1 MKEEPH
7 IPTDNAREEELS
19 INYRALLQKCRIHW
33 RWFVAS
39 VAVCLAIAFVYI
51 RFTAPMYNVSASV
64 LIQQEGKKGGLG
76 ALSGGAL
83 GMLSGLGGVSL
94 SSSFDNELEIMQ
106 SRTLLKKVV
115 TDLGLYISTS
125 QRRLLGYNIPL
136 YKTSPIQ
143 VYMSPEEAAALE
155 SGVKV
160 NTTYTPE
167 GKLTA
172 HIEYTPEGEDEKQEM
187 EKTFDKL
194 PAVLPTPVGV
204 LSFTKNDSLLTEMR
218 KGVTGD
224 IRLVTHIT
232 SPVDAAKAY
241 KENLAVEGGKK
252 TTIAQVSLPDN
263 DKQRAT
269 DFINYLVVCYNQDI
283 LDEKGKVALKT
294 GDFIRERMELIN
306 QELGATESEIAR
318 FKEKAGLTNL
328 EADAQLLLQEN
339 AKYEQLR
346 IENQTQIRLIEFL
359 RDYIQNPTNADEV
372 IPANVG
378 LKEEKLTTAIDEYN
392 SLLAERRRLLRTS
405 SETNPAV
412 INLNDGIQTLQK
424 SIQTTVASTLKG
436 LQITQNDL
444 DRQMRQ
450 FTDRINSA
458 PQQEREYINLARQQ
472 EIKNRLYLVLL
483 QQREEN
489 ILSLGLTTDTGRI
502 VEETLA
508 DNSPVTPKKKMV
520 ALVALFLGLC
530 IPAGVIFLRDSMGN
544 KIEKCV
550 DIKSLTNV
558 LFLAELPHSQQAPA
572 KHLAVHENQNG
583 LMEEAFRT
591 LRTQLLFQLD
601 TTDKVIL
608 FTSAQGGEGTTFVA
622 SHTAASLAFL
632 GKKVVVVD
640 MNLRRPGLPQYFSLS
655 TDAKGMTDYLNNPK
669 QVRLLD
675 LVQPSAVHANLDV
688 LPGGALVTN
697 STELVSQDVFAD
709 AILQLKEKY
718 DYVILDTAPL
728 PLVTDTVLIGRTA
741 DICVFVCRA
750 GVTPKSACDYLNTLS
765 REQKFPK
772 LAVLLNDVET
782 FGTPKVYGQQ

>member
-1 MKEEPH
+1 MKEEQN
-7 IPTDNAREEELS
+7 IPMNDEQDELT
-19 INYRALLQKCRIHW
+19 IDYRALLHKCLKHW

-39 VAVCLAIAFVYI
+39 VLACLILAFIYI
-51 RFTAPMYNVSASV
+51 RYTAPVYNVTAGV
-64 LIQQEGKKGGLG
+64 LIQQKDSKGGLG
-76 ALSGGAL
+76 AALSGGAL

-94 SSSFDNELEIMQ
+94 SSSFDNEVEIMQ
-106 SRTLLKKVV
+106 SRTLLKKVI
-115 TDLGLYISTS
+115 TDLGLYISTA
-125 QRRLLGYNIPL
+125 QRRITGYNIPL

-143 VYMSPEEAAALE
+143 VYMSPEEATELE
-155 SGVKV
+155 SGVKIK
-160 NTTYTPE
+160 TTYTPE

-172 HIEYTPEGEDEKQEM
+172 QIEFELKEEEQEI

-194 PAVLPTPVGV
+194 PAVFPTPVGV

-218 KGVTGD
+218 KEESGD
-224 IRLVTHIT
+224 IRLIT
-232 SPVDAAKAY
+232 YINSPIDVAKAY
-241 KENLAVEGGKK
+241 KENLAIEGGKK
-252 TTIAQVSLPDN
+252 TTIAQVSLQDK

-269 DFINYLVVCYNQDI
+269 DFVNYLVVCYNQDI
-283 LDEKGKVALKT
+283 LDEKSKVVLKT
-294 GDFIRERMELIN
+294 SDFIRERMEVVN
-306 QELGATESEIAR
+306 QELSTTESEIAD
-318 FKEKAGLTNL
+318 FKQKSGLTDL
-328 EADAQLLLQEN
+328 SADAQLVLQES

-346 IENQTQIRLIEFL
+346 VENETQIRLVEFL
-359 RDYIQNPTNADEV
+359 RDYIQNPAHADEV

-378 LKEEKLTTAIDEYN
+378 LKEEKLTAAIDEYN

-405 SETNPAV
+405 SESNPAV

-444 DRQMRQ
+444 KRQMRQ

-472 EIKNRLYLVLL
+472 EIKSRLYLVLL

-508 DNSPVTPKKKMV
+508 DKKPVAPKKKIV
-520 ALVALFLGLC
+520 ALAALFLGLC
-530 IPAGVIFLRDSMGN
+530 IPAGVIFLRDSMGS
-544 KIEKCV
+544 KVEKGA
-550 DIKSLTNV
+550 DIKGLTSV
-558 LFLAELPHSQQAPA
+558 PFLTELPHNQQNQ
-572 KHLAVHENQNG
+572 KGHLAVRENQNG
-583 LMEEAFRT
+583 PMEEAFRN

-601 TTDKVIL
+601 TADKVIL

-655 TDAKGMTDYLNNPK
+655 TDAKGMTDYLNAPK

-688 LPGGALVTN
+688 LPGGALATN
-697 STELVSQDVFAD
+697 STELVGQEAFAD
-709 AILQLKEKY
+709 AISQLKEKY

>member
-1 MKEEPH
+1 MKEEQN
-7 IPTDNAREEELS
+7 IPVNNEQDELT
-19 INYRALLQKCRIHW
+19 IDYQAILRKCVKHW

-39 VAVCLAIAFVYI
+39 VLACLIIAFAYI
-51 RFTAPMYNVSASV
+51 RYTTPVYNVTAGV
-64 LIQQEGKKGGLG
+64 LIQQKDSKGGLG
-76 ALSGGAL
+76 AALSGGAL
-83 GMLSGLGGVSL
+83 GMLSGLGGMSF

-115 TDLGLYISTS
+115 SDLGLYISTA
-125 QRRLLGYNIPL
+125 QRRITGYDIPL

-143 VYMSPEEAAALE
+143 VYLSPEEATILK

-160 NTTYTPE
+160 KTIYTPE

-172 HIEYTPEGEDEKQEM
+172 HIEYIQEDEEQEI
-187 EKTFDKL
+187 EKTFDQL
-194 PAVLPTPVGV
+194 PAVLSTPVGV
-204 LSFTKNDSLLTEMR
+204 LSFTKNDSLLTEIR
-218 KGVTGD
+218 KRESGD
-224 IRLVTHIT
+224 IQLIT
-232 SPVDAAKAY
+232 YINSPIEVAKAY
-241 KENLAVEGGKK
+241 KESLTIEEGKK
-252 TTIAQVSLPDN
+252 TTIAQVSLLDN
-263 DKQRAT
+263 DKQRAI
-269 DFINYLVVCYNQDI
+269 DFVNYLVVCYNQDI
-283 LDEKGKVALKT
+283 LDEKSKVVLKT
-294 GDFIRERMELIN
+294 SDFIRERMEVVN
-306 QELGATESEIAR
+306 QELSTTESEIAD
-318 FKEKAGLTNL
+318 FKQKAGLTNIS
-328 EADAQLLLQEN
+328 ADAELLLQES

-346 IENQTQIRLIEFL
+346 IENQTQIRLVEFL
-359 RDYIQNPTNADEV
+359 RDYIQNPAHADEV

-378 LKEEKLTTAIDEYN
+378 LKEEKLTTAIDQYN

-405 SETNPAV
+405 SESNPAV
-412 INLNDGIQTLQK
+412 INLNDGIQTMQK

-436 LQITQNDL
+436 LQIAQNDL
-444 DRQMRQ
+444 ERQMRQ

-472 EIKNRLYLVLL
+472 EIKSRLYLVLL

-489 ILSLGLTTDTGRI
+489 IFSLGLTHDSGRI

-508 DNSPVTPKKKMV
+508 EKYPVTPKKKIV
-520 ALVALFLGLC
+520 ALAALFLGLC
-530 IPAGVIFLRDSMGN
+530 IPAGVIFLLDLLGT
-544 KIEKCV
+544 KIRKRSDMEKQ
-550 DIKSLTNV
+550 TNV
-558 LFLAELPHSQQAPA
+558 PFLAELTHSQQIQ
-572 KHLAVHENQNG
+572 KDNLVISKNQNG
-583 LMEEAFRT
+583 PMEEAFRA

-601 TTDKVIL
+601 STDKVIL
-608 FTSAQGGEGTTFVA
+608 FTSTQGGEGTTFVA

-640 MNLRRPGLPQYFSLS
+640 MNLRRPGLPSCFSLS
-655 TDAKGMTDYLNNPK
+655 TDAKGMTDYLNAPK

-688 LPGGALVTN
+688 LPGGALATN
-697 STELVSQDVFAD
+697 STELVGQEAFAD
-709 AILQLKEKY
+709 AIRQLKEKY

>member
-1 MKEEPH
+1 MKEEQY
-7 IPTDNAREEELS
+7 IPMNDEQDELT
-19 INYRALLQKCRIHW
+19 IDYRALLHKCLKHW
-33 RWFVAS
+33 RWFAAS
-39 VAVCLAIAFVYI
+39 VLACLIIAFIYLRYTTPV
-51 RFTAPMYNVSASV
+51 YNVTAGV
-64 LIQQEGKKGGLG
+64 LIQQKDSKGSLG
-76 ALSGGAL
+76 GLSGGAL
-83 GMLSGLGGVSL
+83 GMLSGFGGISF

-115 TDLGLYISTS
+115 TDLGLYISTAQ
-125 QRRLLGYNIPL
+125 QRITGYDIPL

-143 VYMSPEEAAALE
+143 VYLSPEEATALE
-155 SGVKV
+155 GGIKIK
-160 NTTYTPE
+160 TTYTPE

-172 HIEYTPEGEDEKQEM
+172 HIEYIQEEKKQEI

-194 PAVLPTPVGV
+194 PAVYPTPVGV

-218 KGVTGD
+218 KKEHGD
-224 IRLVTHIT
+224 IRLITHID
-232 SPVDAAKAY
+232 SPIETAKAY
-241 KENLAVEGGKK
+241 KENLAVDGDKK
-252 TTIAQVSLPDN
+252 TTIAQVSLQDN
-263 DKQRAT
+263 NRQRAT
-269 DFINYLVVCYNQDI
+269 DLVNYLVVCYNQDI
-283 LDEKGKVALKT
+283 LDEKSKVVLQT
-294 GDFIRERMELIN
+294 SDFIRERMEVVN
-306 QELGATESEIAR
+306 RELSSTESEIAD
-318 FKEKAGLTNL
+318 FKQKAGLTDL
-328 EADAQLLLQEN
+328 SADAKLLLEES

-346 IENQTQIRLIEFL
+346 IENQTQIRLVEFL
-359 RDYIQNPTNADEV
+359 RDYIQNPANANEV

-378 LKEEKLTTAIDEYN
+378 LQEGKLTAAIDEYN

-405 SETNPAV
+405 SESNPAV
-412 INLNDGIQTLQK
+412 INLNDGIQTMQK

-444 DRQMRQ
+444 ERQMRQ

-458 PQQEREYINLARQQ
+458 PQQEKEYINLARQQ
-472 EIKNRLYLVLL
+472 EIKSRLYLILL

-502 VEETLA
+502 VEDTLA
-508 DNSPVTPKKKMV
+508 DNSPVTPKKKIV
-520 ALVALFLGLC
+520 ALAALFLGLC
-530 IPAGVIFLRDSMGN
+530 IPAGIIFLLDQFGN
-544 KIEKCV
+544 KIEKHL
-550 DIKSLTNV
+550 DLEKRTSI
-558 LFLAELPHSQQAPA
+558 LFLTELPHNQQNQ
-572 KHLAVHENQNG
+572 KGYLAVRENQNG
-583 LMEEAFRT
+583 LMEETFRA
-591 LRTQLLFQLD
+591 LRTQLLFQLEA
-601 TTDKVIL
+601 TDKVIL
-608 FTSAQGGEGTTFVA
+608 FTSAQGNEGTTFVA

-640 MNLRRPGLPQYFSLS
+640 MNLRRPSLPSYFSLS
-655 TDAKGMTDYLNNPK
+655 TDAKGMTDYLNAPK

-688 LPGGALVTN
+688 LPGGALATN
-697 STELVSQDVFAD
+697 STELVGQEAFAD
-709 AILQLKEKY
+709 AIRQLKEKY

-772 LAVLLNDVET
+772 LAVLLNDVEI

>member
-1 MKEEPH
+1 MKEEQY
-7 IPTDNAREEELS
+7 IPMNDEQDELT
-19 INYRALLQKCRIHW
+19 IDYRALLHKCLKHW
-33 RWFVAS
+33 RWFAAS
-39 VAVCLAIAFVYI
+39 VLACLIIAFIYLRYTTPV
-51 RFTAPMYNVSASV
+51 YNVTAGV
-64 LIQQEGKKGGLG
+64 LIQQKDSKGSLG
-76 ALSGGAL
+76 GLSGGAL
-83 GMLSGLGGVSL
+83 GMLSGFGGISF

-115 TDLGLYISTS
+115 TDLGLYISTAQ
-125 QRRLLGYNIPL
+125 QRITGYDIPL

-143 VYMSPEEAAALE
+143 VYLSPEEATALE
-155 SGVKV
+155 GGIKIK
-160 NTTYTPE
+160 TTYTPE

-172 HIEYTPEGEDEKQEM
+172 HIEYIQEEKKQEI

-194 PAVLPTPVGV
+194 PAVYPTPVGV

-218 KGVTGD
+218 KKEHGD
-224 IRLVTHIT
+224 IRLITHID
-232 SPVDAAKAY
+232 SPIETAKAY
-241 KENLAVEGGKK
+241 KENLAVDGDKK
-252 TTIAQVSLPDN
+252 TTIAQVSLQDN
-263 DKQRAT
+263 NRQRAT
-269 DFINYLVVCYNQDI
+269 DLVNYLVVCYNQDI
-283 LDEKGKVALKT
+283 LDEKSKVVLQT
-294 GDFIRERMELIN
+294 SDFIRERMEVVN
-306 QELGATESEIAR
+306 RELSSTESEIAD
-318 FKEKAGLTNL
+318 FKQKAGLTDL
-328 EADAQLLLQEN
+328 SADAKLLLEES

-346 IENQTQIRLIEFL
+346 IENQTQIRLVEFL
-359 RDYIQNPTNADEV
+359 RDYIQNPANANEV

-378 LKEEKLTTAIDEYN
+378 LQEGKLTAAIDEYN

-405 SETNPAV
+405 SESNPAV
-412 INLNDGIQTLQK
+412 INLNDGIQTMQK

-436 LQITQNDL
+436 LQIAQNDL
-444 DRQMRQ
+444 ERQMRQ
-450 FTDRINSA
+450 FTERINSA

-472 EIKNRLYLVLL
+472 EIKSRLYLILL

-508 DNSPVTPKKKMV
+508 DNSPVSPKKKIV
-520 ALVALFLGLC
+520 ALAALFLGLC
-530 IPAGVIFLRDSMGN
+530 IPAGIIFLLDQFGN
-544 KIEKCV
+544 KIEKHL
-550 DIKSLTNV
+550 DLEKRTSI
-558 LFLAELPHSQQAPA
+558 LFLTELPHNQQNQ
-572 KHLAVHENQNG
+572 KGYLAVRENQNG
-583 LMEEAFRT
+583 LMEETFRA
-591 LRTQLLFQLD
+591 LRTQLLFQLEA
-601 TTDKVIL
+601 TDKVIL
-608 FTSAQGGEGTTFVA
+608 FTSAQGNEGTTFVA

-640 MNLRRPGLPQYFSLS
+640 MNLRRPGLPQYFSLP
-655 TDAKGMTDYLNNPK
+655 TDAKGMTDYLNAPK

-675 LVQPSAVHANLDV
+675 LVQPSAVHANLDI
-688 LPGGALVTN
+688 LPGGALVAN
-697 STELVSQDVFAD
+697 STELVSQDAFAD
-709 AILQLKEKY
+709 AIHQLKEKY

>member
-1 MKEEPH
+1 MNEEQN
-7 IPTDNAREEELS
+7 IPVNNEQNESTID
-19 INYRALLQKCRIHW
+19 YQVLLQKCLKHW
-33 RWFVAS
+33 RWFAAS
-39 VAVCLAIAFVYI
+39 VLACLIIAFIYI
-51 RFTAPMYNVSASV
+51 RYTAPIYNVTAGV
-64 LIQQEGKKGGLG
+64 LIQQKDSKGGLG
-76 ALSGGAL
+76 AALSGGAL

-94 SSSFDNELEIMQ
+94 SSSFDNEVEIMQ

-115 TDLGLYISTS
+115 TDLGLYISTVK
-125 QRRLLGYNIPL
+125 QRITGYNVSL

-143 VYMSPEEAAALE
+143 VYLSPEEATVLKN
-155 SGVKV
+155 GVKV
-160 NTTYTPE
+160 KVTYTPA
-167 GKLTA
+167 GQLSAQIK
-172 HIEYTPEGEDEKQEM
+172 YVQEEEEQEI

-194 PAVLPTPVGV
+194 PAIFSTPVGV

-218 KGVTGD
+218 KEEKGD
-224 IRLVTHIT
+224 IQLIT
-232 SPVDAAKAY
+232 YINSPIEVAKAY
-241 KENLAVEGGKK
+241 KERLSIEGGKK
-252 TTIAQVSLPDN
+252 TTIAQVSLQDN

-269 DFINYLVVCYNQDI
+269 DFINYLVVCYNQDV
-283 LDEKGKVALKT
+283 LDEKSKVVLRT
-294 GDFIRERMELIN
+294 SDFIRERMEVVN
-306 QELGATESEIAR
+306 QELSATESEIAD
-318 FKEKAGLTNL
+318 FKQKSGLTNIS
-328 EADAQLLLQEN
+328 ADAELLLQES

-346 IENQTQIRLIEFL
+346 VENETQIRLVEFL
-359 RDYIQNPTNADEV
+359 RDYIQNPAHANEV

-378 LKEEKLTTAIDEYN
+378 LQEGKLTAAIDEYN

-405 SETNPAV
+405 SESNPAV
-412 INLNDGIQTLQK
+412 INLNDGIQALQK

-444 DRQMRQ
+444 ERQMRQ

-508 DNSPVTPKKKMV
+508 DKYPVSPKKKMV
-520 ALVALFLGLC
+520 ALAALFLGLC
-530 IPAGVIFLRDSMGN
+530 IPVGIIFLLDQFGN
-544 KIEKCV
+544 KVEKCS
-550 DIKSLTNV
+550 DIKNLTYTP
-558 LFLAELPHSQQAPA
+558 LLAELPHSQQAPTE
-572 KHLAVHENQNG
+572 HLAVRENQNG
-583 LMEEAFRT
+583 PMEEAFRA
-591 LRTQLLFQLD
+591 LRTQLLYQLD

-608 FTSAQGGEGTTFVA
+608 FTSAQGNEGTTFVA

-640 MNLRRPGLPQYFSLS
+640 MNLRRPDLPQYFSLS
-655 TDAKGMTDYLNNPK
+655 TEAKGMTDYLNAPK

-675 LVQPSAVHANLDV
+675 LIQPSAVHTNLDI

-697 STELVSQDVFAD
+697 SAELVSQDAFED
-709 AILQLKEKY
+709 AIRQLKEKY

>member
-1 MKEEPH
+1 MNEEQNTPLNNDQDEFT
-7 IPTDNAREEELS
+7 IDYQA
-19 INYRALLQKCRIHW
+19 IWQKCIKHW
-33 RWFVAS
+33 RWFAAS
-39 VAVCLAIAFVYI
+39 VLACLIIAFIYL
-51 RFTAPMYNVSASV
+51 RYTAPVYNVTAGV
-64 LIQQEGKKGGLG
+64 LIQQKDSKGSLG
-76 ALSGGAL
+76 GLSGGAL

-115 TDLGLYISTS
+115 TDLGLYISTA
-125 QRRLLGYNIPL
+125 QRRITGYNIPL

-143 VYMSPEEAAALE
+143 VYMSPEEAAELE
-155 SGVKV
+155 SGVKIK
-160 NTTYTPE
+160 TTYTPE

-172 HIEYTPEGEDEKQEM
+172 HIEYIQEEEEQEI

-194 PAVLPTPVGV
+194 PAVFPTPVGV

-218 KGVTGD
+218 KEESGD
-224 IRLVTHIT
+224 IRLIT
-232 SPVDAAKAY
+232 YINSPIDVAKAY
-241 KENLAVEGGKK
+241 KENLAIDGGKK
-252 TTIAQVSLPDN
+252 TTIAQVSLQDN
-263 DKQRAT
+263 DKQRAI

-283 LDEKGKVALKT
+283 LDEKSKVVLQT
-294 GDFIRERMELIN
+294 SDFIRERMEVVN
-306 QELGATESEIAR
+306 QELSTTESEIAD
-318 FKEKAGLTNL
+318 FKQKSGLTDL
-328 EADAQLLLQEN
+328 SADAQLVLQES

-346 IENQTQIRLIEFL
+346 VENETQIRLVEFL
-359 RDYIQNPTNADEV
+359 RDYIQNPAHTDEV

-378 LKEEKLTTAIDEYN
+378 LKEEKLTAAIDEYN

-412 INLNDGIQTLQK
+412 INLNDGIQTMQK

-444 DRQMRQ
+444 ERQMRQ
-450 FTDRINSA
+450 FTDRISSA

-472 EIKNRLYLVLL
+472 EIKSRLYLVLL

-508 DNSPVTPKKKMV
+508 DNSPVGPKKKIV
-520 ALVALFLGLC
+520 ALAALFLGLC
-530 IPAGVIFLRDSMGN
+530 IPAGIIFLRDQFGTKMGSRSD
-544 KIEKCV
+544 IEKRTN
-550 DIKSLTNV
+550 IPFLT
-558 LFLAELPHSQQAPA
+558 ELPHNLLNQRDY
-572 KHLAVHENQNG
+572 LVVRENQNG
-583 LMEEAFRT
+583 PMEEAFRT

-608 FTSAQGGEGTTFVA
+608 FTSAQGEEGTTFVA

-640 MNLRRPGLPQYFSLS
+640 MNLRRPGLPSCFSLS
-655 TDAKGMTDYLNNPK
+655 PDAKGMTDYLNAPK

-675 LVQPSAVHANLDV
+675 LVQPSAVHANLDI

-697 STELVSQDVFAD
+697 STELVAQEAFAD
-709 AILQLKEKY
+709 AIRQLKEKY

>member
-1 MKEEPH
+1 MKEEQNTP
-7 IPTDNAREEELS
+7 INNEQEELT
-19 INYRALLQKCRIHW
+19 IDYQALLQKCLKHW

-39 VAVCLAIAFVYI
+39 VLACLILAFIYI
-51 RFTAPMYNVSASV
+51 RYTAPVYNVTAGV
-64 LIQQEGKKGGLG
+64 LIQQKDSKGGLG
-76 ALSGGAL
+76 AALSGGAL

-106 SRTLLKKVV
+106 SRTLLKKVI
-115 TDLGLYISTS
+115 TDLGLYISTAQ
-125 QRRLLGYNIPL
+125 QRSTGYDIPL

-143 VYMSPEEAAALE
+143 VYLSPEEATALE
-155 SGVKV
+155 GGVKV
-160 NTTYTPE
+160 KTTYTPE

-172 HIEYTPEGEDEKQEM
+172 HIEYVQEEEEQEI

-194 PAVLPTPVGV
+194 PAVFPTPVGV

-218 KGVTGD
+218 KEESGD
-224 IRLVTHIT
+224 IRLIT
-232 SPVDAAKAY
+232 YINSPIDVAKAY
-241 KENLAVEGGKK
+241 KENLAIEGGKK
-252 TTIAQVSLPDN
+252 TTIAQVSLQDN

-283 LDEKGKVALKT
+283 LDEKSKVVLQT
-294 GDFIRERMELIN
+294 SDFIRERMEVVN
-306 QELGATESEIAR
+306 QELSTTESEIAD
-318 FKEKAGLTNL
+318 FKQKAGLTNIS
-328 EADAQLLLQEN
+328 ADAELLLQES

-346 IENQTQIRLIEFL
+346 VENETQIRLVEFL
-359 RDYIQNPTNADEV
+359 RDYIQNPAHVDEV

-378 LKEEKLTTAIDEYN
+378 LKEEKLTAAIDEYN

-405 SETNPAV
+405 SESNPAV

-444 DRQMRQ
+444 ERQMRQ

-458 PQQEREYINLARQQ
+458 RQQ
-472 EIKNRLYLVLL
+472 EIKSRLYLVLL

-508 DNSPVTPKKKMV
+508 DKYPVTPKKKII
-520 ALVALFLGLC
+520 ALAALFLGLC
-530 IPAGVIFLRDSMGN
+530 IPAGVIFVRDSLNN
-544 KIEKCV
+544 KIEKRS
-550 DIKSLTNV
+550 DIKNLTN
-558 LFLAELPHSQQAPA
+558 LPLLAELPHTQQAQA
-572 KHLAVHENQNG
+572 KHLVVRKKQNG

-601 TTDKVIL
+601 TADKVIL
-608 FTSAQGGEGTTFVA
+608 FTSAQGNEGTTFVA

-640 MNLRRPGLPQYFSLS
+640 MNLRRPGLPSYFSLS
-655 TDAKGMTDYLNNPK
+655 TDVKGMTDYLNAPK

-675 LVQPSAVHANLDV
+675 LVQPSAVHANLNV
-688 LPGGALVTN
+688 LPGGALATN
-697 STELVSQDVFAD
+697 STELVGQEAFAD
-709 AILQLKEKY
+709 AIRQLKEKY

>member
-1 MKEEPH
+1 MKEEQN
-7 IPTDNAREEELS
+7 IPMNNEQDELT
-19 INYRALLQKCRIHW
+19 IDYRMLLQKCLKHW

-39 VAVCLAIAFVYI
+39 VLACLILAFIYL
-51 RFTAPMYNVSASV
+51 RYTAPMYNVTAGV
-64 LIQQEGKKGGLG
+64 LIQQKDSKGSLG
-76 ALSGGAL
+76 GLSGGAL
-83 GMLSGLGGVSL
+83 GMLSGFGGISF

-106 SRTLLKKVV
+106 SRTLLKKAV
-115 TDLGLYISTS
+115 TDLGLYISTA
-125 QRRLLGYNIPL
+125 QRRLTGYNIPL

-143 VYMSPEEAAALE
+143 VYLSPEEATALE
-155 SGVKV
+155 GGIKIK
-160 NTTYTPE
+160 TTYTPE

-172 HIEYTPEGEDEKQEM
+172 HIEYVQEEKEQEIK
-187 EKTFDKL
+187 KTFDKL
-194 PAVLPTPVGV
+194 PAIFSTPVGV
-204 LSFTKNDSLLTEMR
+204 LSFTKNDSLLAEMR
-218 KGVTGD
+218 KKENGN
-224 IRLVTHIT
+224 IKLIT
-232 SPVDAAKAY
+232 YINSPIEVAKAY
-241 KENLAVEGGKK
+241 KESLTIEGGKK
-252 TTIAQVSLPDN
+252 TTIAQVSLQDN
-263 DKQRAT
+263 DKQRAI
-269 DFINYLVVCYNQDI
+269 DFINYLIVCYNQDI
-283 LDEKGKVALKT
+283 LDEKSKVVLQT
-294 GDFIRERMELIN
+294 SDFIRERMEVVN
-306 QELGATESEIAR
+306 QELSTTESEIAD
-318 FKEKAGLTNL
+318 FKQKSGLTDL
-328 EADAQLLLQEN
+328 SADAQLVLQES

-346 IENQTQIRLIEFL
+346 VENETQIRLVEFL
-359 RDYIQNPTNADEV
+359 RDYIQNPAHADEV

-378 LKEEKLTTAIDEYN
+378 LKEEKLTAAIDEYN

-405 SETNPAV
+405 SESNPAV

-444 DRQMRQ
+444 ERQMRQ

-472 EIKNRLYLVLL
+472 EIKSRLYLVLL

-508 DNSPVTPKKKMV
+508 DNSPVSPKKKIV
-520 ALVALFLGLC
+520 ALAALFLGLC
-530 IPAGVIFLRDSMGN
+530 IPAGIIFLLDQFGTKMGSRSD
-544 KIEKCV
+544 IEKQT
-550 DIKSLTNV
+550 IMP
-558 LFLAELPHSQQAPA
+558 FLAELPHDQQAPTN
-572 KHLAVHENQNG
+572 HLIVRENQNG
-583 LMEEAFRT
+583 PMEEAFRA
-591 LRTQLLFQLD
+591 LRTQLLYQLG

-608 FTSAQGGEGTTFVA
+608 FTSAQGEEGTTFVA

-640 MNLRRPGLPQYFSLS
+640 MNLRRPGLPSYFSLP
-655 TDAKGMTDYLNNPK
+655 TDVKGMTDYLNAPK

-688 LPGGALVTN
+688 LPGGALATN
-697 STELVSQDVFAD
+697 STELVGQEAFAD
-709 AILQLKEKY
+709 AIRQLKEKY

-741 DICVFVCRA
+741 DSCVFVCRA

>member
-1 MKEEPH
+1 MKEEQN
-7 IPTDNAREEELS
+7 IPVNNEQDELT
-19 INYRALLQKCRIHW
+19 IDYQAILRKCVKHW

-39 VAVCLAIAFVYI
+39 VLACLIIAFIYLRYTDPV
-51 RFTAPMYNVSASV
+51 YNVSAGI
-64 LIQQEGKKGGLG
+64 LIQQKDQKSGLG
-76 ALSGGAL
+76 AALSGGAL

-94 SSSFDNELEIMQ
+94 SSSFENELEIMQ

-115 TDLGLYISTS
+115 TDLGLYISTA
-125 QRRLLGYNIPL
+125 QHRITGYNIPL

-143 VYMSPEEAAALE
+143 VYLSPKEATELE
-155 SGVKV
+155 GGVKIK
-160 NTTYTPE
+160 TTYTPE

-172 HIEYTPEGEDEKQEM
+172 HIEYVQEEEEQEI
-187 EKTFDKL
+187 EKTFDQL
-194 PAVLPTPVGV
+194 PAVFPTPVGV

-218 KGVTGD
+218 KKENGN
-224 IRLVTHIT
+224 IKLIT
-232 SPVDAAKAY
+232 YINSPIEVAKAY
-241 KENLAVEGGKK
+241 KESLTIEGGKK
-252 TTIAQVSLPDN
+252 TTIAQVSLQDN
-263 DKQRAT
+263 NKQRAT
-269 DFINYLVVCYNQDI
+269 DFVNYLVVCYNQDI
-283 LDEKGKVALKT
+283 LDEKSKVVLKT
-294 GDFIRERMELIN
+294 TDFIRERMEVVN
-306 QELGATESEIAR
+306 QELSTTESEIAD
-318 FKEKAGLTNL
+318 FKQKAGLTNIS
-328 EADAQLLLQEN
+328 ADAELLLQES

-346 IENQTQIRLIEFL
+346 VENETQIRLVEFL
-359 RDYIQNPTNADEV
+359 RDYIQNPANANEV

-405 SETNPAV
+405 SESNPAV

-444 DRQMRQ
+444 ERQMRQ

-458 PQQEREYINLARQQ
+458 PQQEKEYINLARQQ
-472 EIKNRLYLVLL
+472 EIKSRLYLVLL

-508 DNSPVTPKKKMV
+508 DNSPVGPKKKIV

-530 IPAGVIFLRDSMGN
+530 IPAGVIFLFDQFGSKIRKRPD
-544 KIEKCV
+544 IEKQ
-550 DIKSLTNV
+550 SNV
-558 LFLAELPHSQQAPA
+558 PFLAELPHNQQASA
-572 KHLAVHENQNG
+572 NHLVVSENQNG
-583 LMEEAFRT
+583 PMEEAFRT

-601 TTDKVIL
+601 TADKVIL
-608 FTSAQGGEGTTFVA
+608 FTSSQGEEGTTFVA

-655 TDAKGMTDYLNNPK
+655 TDAKGMTDYLNAPK

-688 LPGGALVTN
+688 LPGGALATN
-697 STELVSQDVFAD
+697 STELVGQEAFAD
-709 AILQLKEKY
+709 AIRQLKEKY

>member
-1 MKEEPH
+1 MKEEQN
-7 IPTDNAREEELS
+7 IPMNDEQDELT
-19 INYRALLQKCRIHW
+19 IDYRAFLQKCLKRW
-33 RWFVAS
+33 RWFAAS
-39 VAVCLAIAFVYI
+39 VLACLIIAFIYL
-51 RFTAPMYNVSASV
+51 RYTAPVYNVTAGV
-64 LIQQEGKKGGLG
+64 LIQQKDSKGGLG
-76 ALSGGAL
+76 AALSGGAL
-83 GMLSGLGGVSL
+83 GMLSGSGGVSL

-115 TDLGLYISTS
+115 TDLGLYISTAQ
-125 QRRLLGYNIPL
+125 QRITGYNVPL

-143 VYMSPEEAAALE
+143 VYLSPEEATELE
-155 SGVKV
+155 SGIKVK
-160 NTTYTPE
+160 TTYTPE

-172 HIEYTPEGEDEKQEM
+172 HIEYVQKEEKQEI

-194 PAVLPTPVGV
+194 PAVFPTPVGM

-218 KGVTGD
+218 KKEGGD
-224 IRLVTHIT
+224 IRLTTYIN
-232 SPVDAAKAY
+232 SPIETAKAY
-241 KENLAVEGGKK
+241 KENLAIEGDKN
-252 TTIAQVSLPDN
+252 TTIAQINLQDN

-283 LDEKGKVALKT
+283 LDEKSKVVLKT
-294 GDFIRERMELIN
+294 SDFIRERMEVVN
-306 QELGATESEIAR
+306 QELSSTESEIAD
-318 FKEKAGLTNL
+318 FKQKAGLTDL
-328 EADAQLLLQEN
+328 SADAELLLQES

-359 RDYIQNPTNADEV
+359 RDYIQNPDNANEV

-412 INLNDGIQTLQK
+412 INLNDGIQTMQK

-444 DRQMRQ
+444 ERQMRQ
-450 FTDRINSA
+450 FTDRISSA
-458 PQQEREYINLARQQ
+458 PQQEKEYINLARQQ
-472 EIKNRLYLVLL
+472 EIKSRLYLVLL

-508 DNSPVTPKKKMV
+508 DNTPVSPKKKIV
-520 ALVALFLGLC
+520 ALAALFLGLC
-530 IPAGVIFLRDSMGN
+530 IPAGIIFLFDLFGTKMGSRSD
-544 KIEKCV
+544 IEKQTN
-550 DIKSLTNV
+550 IPFLT
-558 LFLAELPHSQQAPA
+558 ELPHGQQIKADQ
-572 KHLAVHENQNG
+572 LTVRENQNG
-583 LMEEAFRT
+583 LMEETFRA
-591 LRTQLLFQLD
+591 LRTQLLFQLEAA
-601 TTDKVIL
+601 DKVIL
-608 FTSAQGGEGTTFVA
+608 FTSAQGEEGTTFVA

-640 MNLRRPGLPQYFSLS
+640 MNLRRPGLPSCFSLS

-688 LPGGALVTN
+688 LPGGALATN
-697 STELVSQDVFAD
+697 STELVGQDAFED
-709 AILQLKEKY
+709 AIRQLKEKY

>member
-1 MKEEPH
+1 MKEEQN
-7 IPTDNAREEELS
+7 IPMNDEQDELT
-19 INYRALLQKCRIHW
+19 IDYRMLLHKCLKHW

-39 VAVCLAIAFVYI
+39 VLACLILAFIYI
-51 RFTAPMYNVSASV
+51 RYTAPVYNVTAGV
-64 LIQQEGKKGGLG
+64 LIQQKDSKGSLG
-76 ALSGGAL
+76 GLSGGAL
-83 GMLSGLGGVSL
+83 GMLSGFGGISF

-106 SRTLLKKVV
+106 SRTLLKKVI
-115 TDLGLYISTS
+115 TDLGLYISTA
-125 QRRLLGYNIPL
+125 QRRITGYNIPL

-143 VYMSPEEAAALE
+143 VYMSPEEATELE
-155 SGVKV
+155 SGVKIK
-160 NTTYTPE
+160 TTYTPE

-172 HIEYTPEGEDEKQEM
+172 QIEFELKEEEQEI

-194 PAVLPTPVGV
+194 PAVFPTPVGV

-218 KGVTGD
+218 KEESGD
-224 IRLVTHIT
+224 IRLIT
-232 SPVDAAKAY
+232 YINSPIDVAKAY
-241 KENLAVEGGKK
+241 KENLAIEGGKK
-252 TTIAQVSLPDN
+252 TTIAQVSLQDN

-283 LDEKGKVALKT
+283 LDEKSKVVLQT
-294 GDFIRERMELIN
+294 SDFIRERMEVVN
-306 QELGATESEIAR
+306 QELSTTESEIAD
-318 FKEKAGLTNL
+318 FKQKSGLTDL
-328 EADAQLLLQEN
+328 SADAQLVLQES

-346 IENQTQIRLIEFL
+346 VENETQIRLVEFL
-359 RDYIQNPTNADEV
+359 RDYIQNPAHADEV

-378 LKEEKLTTAIDEYN
+378 LKEEKLTAAIDEYN

-405 SETNPAV
+405 SESNPAV
-412 INLNDGIQTLQK
+412 INLNDGIQTMQK

-444 DRQMRQ
+444 ERQMRQ
-450 FTDRINSA
+450 FTDRISSA

-472 EIKNRLYLVLL
+472 EIKSRLYLVLL

-508 DNSPVTPKKKMV
+508 DNAPVSPKKKIV
-520 ALVALFLGLC
+520 ALAALFLGLC
-530 IPAGVIFLRDSMGN
+530 IPAGVIFLRDSMGS
-544 KIEKCV
+544 KVEKGA
-550 DIKSLTNV
+550 DIKGLTSV
-558 LFLAELPHSQQAPA
+558 PFLTELPRNQQNQ
-572 KHLAVHENQNG
+572 KDNLVVRENQNG
-583 LMEEAFRT
+583 PMEEAFRT
-591 LRTQLLFQLD
+591 LRTQLLYQLD
-601 TTDKVIL
+601 TADKVIL
-608 FTSAQGGEGTTFVA
+608 FTSTQGEEGTTFVA

-640 MNLRRPGLPQYFSLS
+640 MNLRRPGLPSYFSLS
-655 TDAKGMTDYLNNPK
+655 TDAKGMTDYLNAPK

-688 LPGGALVTN
+688 LPGGALATN
-697 STELVSQDVFAD
+697 ATELVGQEAFAD
-709 AILQLKEKY
+709 AIRQLKEKY

-741 DICVFVCRA
+741 DSCVFVCRA

-782 FGTPKVYGQQ
+782 FGAPKVYGQQ

>member
-1 MKEEPH
+1 MKEEQN
-7 IPTDNAREEELS
+7 IPMNDEQDELT
-19 INYRALLQKCRIHW
+19 IDYRMLLHKCLKHW

-39 VAVCLAIAFVYI
+39 VLACLILAFIYI
-51 RFTAPMYNVSASV
+51 RYTAPVYNVTAGV
-64 LIQQEGKKGGLG
+64 LIQQKDSKGGLG
-76 ALSGGAL
+76 AALSGGAL

-115 TDLGLYISTS
+115 TDLGLYISTA
-125 QRRLLGYNIPL
+125 QRRITGYNIPL
-136 YKTSPIQ
+136 YKTAPIQ
-143 VYMSPEEAAALE
+143 VYLSPEEATELK

-160 NTTYTPE
+160 STTYTPE

-172 HIEYTPEGEDEKQEM
+172 HIEYVQEEEEREI

-194 PAVLPTPVGV
+194 PAVFPTPIGV

-218 KGVTGD
+218 KEESGD
-224 IRLVTHIT
+224 IRLITHIN
-232 SPVDAAKAY
+232 SPIDIAKAY
-241 KENLAVEGGKK
+241 KENLSIDGGKK
-252 TTIAQVSLPDN
+252 TTIAQVSLQDN

-269 DFINYLVVCYNQDI
+269 DFVNYLVVCYNQDI
-283 LDEKGKVALKT
+283 LDEKSKVVLQT
-294 GDFIRERMELIN
+294 SDFIRERMEVVN
-306 QELGATESEIAR
+306 QELSSTESEIAD
-318 FKEKAGLTNL
+318 FKQKSGLTNIS
-328 EADAQLLLQEN
+328 ADAELLLQES

-346 IENQTQIRLIEFL
+346 IENQTQIRLVEFL
-359 RDYIQNPTNADEV
+359 RDYIQDPANANEV

-378 LKEEKLTTAIDEYN
+378 LQEEKLTTAIDQYN

-405 SETNPAV
+405 SESNPAV

-436 LQITQNDL
+436 LQIAQNDL
-444 DRQMRQ
+444 ERQMRQ

-472 EIKNRLYLVLL
+472 EIKSRLYLVLL

-508 DNSPVTPKKKMV
+508 DKYPVSPKKKMV
-520 ALVALFLGLC
+520 ALAALFLGLC
-530 IPAGVIFLRDSMGN
+530 IPAGIIFLLDLFDTKMGSRSD
-544 KIEKCV
+544 IEKQ
-550 DIKSLTNV
+550 TNIP
-558 LFLAELPHSQQAPA
+558 FLAELPHNQQVQTN
-572 KHLAVHENQNG
+572 HLAVQENQNG
-583 LMEEAFRT
+583 SIEEAFRT
-591 LRTQLLFQLD
+591 LRTQLLFQLSA
-601 TTDKVIL
+601 TDKVIL
-608 FTSAQGGEGTTFVA
+608 FTSAQGNEGTTFVA

-640 MNLRRPGLPQYFSLS
+640 MNLRRPSLPSYFSLP
-655 TDAKGMTDYLNNPK
+655 TDAKGMTDYLNAPK

-675 LVQPSAVHANLDV
+675 LIQPSAVHANLDV
-688 LPGGALVTN
+688 LPGGALATN
-697 STELVSQDVFAD
+697 STELVGQEAFAD
-709 AILQLKEKY
+709 AIRQLKEKY

-741 DICVFVCRA
+741 DSCVFVCRA

>member
-1 MKEEPH
+1 MKEEQN
-7 IPTDNAREEELS
+7 IPMNDEQDELT
-19 INYRALLQKCRIHW
+19 IDYRALLQKCLKHW
-33 RWFVAS
+33 RWFAAS
-39 VAVCLAIAFVYI
+39 VLACLIIAFIYL
-51 RFTAPMYNVSASV
+51 RYTAPVYNVTAGV
-64 LIQQEGKKGGLG
+64 LIQQKDSKGSLG
-76 ALSGGAL
+76 GLSGGAL
-83 GMLSGLGGVSL
+83 GMLSGFGGISF

-115 TDLGLYISTS
+115 TDLGLYISTA
-125 QRRLLGYNIPL
+125 QRRITGYTIPM

-143 VYMSPEEAAALE
+143 VYLSPEEATELE
-155 SGVKV
+155 GGVKIK
-160 NTTYTPE
+160 TTYTPE

-172 HIEYTPEGEDEKQEM
+172 HIEYVQEEEEQEI

-194 PAVLPTPVGV
+194 PAVFPTPIGV

-218 KGVTGD
+218 KKENGN
-224 IRLVTHIT
+224 IKLIT
-232 SPVDAAKAY
+232 YINSPIEVAKAY
-241 KENLAVEGGKK
+241 KESLTIEGGKK
-252 TTIAQVSLPDN
+252 TTIAQVSLQDN
-263 DKQRAT
+263 DKQRAI
-269 DFINYLVVCYNQDI
+269 DFVNYLIVCYNQDI
-283 LDEKGKVALKT
+283 LDEKSKVVLKT
-294 GDFIRERMELIN
+294 TDFIRERMEVVN
-306 QELGATESEIAR
+306 QELSTTESEIAD
-318 FKEKAGLTNL
+318 FKQKAGLTNIS
-328 EADAQLLLQEN
+328 ADAELLLQES

-346 IENQTQIRLIEFL
+346 VENQTQIRLVEFL
-359 RDYIQNPTNADEV
+359 RDYIQNPAHADEV

-405 SETNPAV
+405 SESNPAV
-412 INLNDGIQTLQK
+412 INLNDGIQTMQK

-436 LQITQNDL
+436 LQIAQNDL
-444 DRQMRQ
+444 ERQMRQ
-450 FTDRINSA
+450 FTERINSA

-472 EIKNRLYLVLL
+472 EIKSRLYLILL

-508 DNSPVTPKKKMV
+508 DNAPISPKKKMV
-520 ALVALFLGLC
+520 ALAALFLGLC
-530 IPAGVIFLRDSMGN
+530 IPAGVFFLLDLLDT
-544 KIEKCV
+544 KIRKRSDMEKQA
-550 DIKSLTNV
+550 NV
-558 LFLAELPHSQQAPA
+558 PFLAELPHSQQIQ
-572 KHLAVHENQNG
+572 KDNLVVSESQNG
-583 LMEEAFRT
+583 LIEEAFRG
-591 LRTQLLFQLD
+591 LRTQLLFQLNA
-601 TTDKVIL
+601 TDKVIL

-640 MNLRRPGLPQYFSLS
+640 MNLRRPSLPQYFSLS
-655 TDAKGMTDYLNNPK
+655 TDAKGMTDYLNAPK

-675 LVQPSAVHANLDV
+675 LIQPSAVHTNLDV
-688 LPGGALVTN
+688 LPGGALVAN
-697 STELVSQDVFAD
+697 STELVSQDTFAD
-709 AILQLKEKY
+709 AIRQLKEKY

-750 GVTPKSACDYLNTLS
+750 GVTPKSACHYLNTLS

>member
-1 MKEEPH
+1 MKEEQN
-7 IPTDNAREEELS
+7 IPVNNEQDELT
-19 INYRALLQKCRIHW
+19 IDYQIFLQKCQKHW
-33 RWFVAS
+33 RWFAAS
-39 VAVCLAIAFVYI
+39 VMACLIIAFIYL
-51 RFTAPMYNVSASV
+51 RYTAPVYNVSASV
-64 LIQQEGKKGGLG
+64 LIQQKDSKGSLG
-76 ALSGGAL
+76 GLSGGAL
-83 GMLSGLGGVSL
+83 GMLSGLGGISL

-115 TDLGLYISTS
+115 TDLGLYISTA
-125 QRRLLGYNIPL
+125 QRRITGYDIPL

-143 VYMSPEEAAALE
+143 VYLSPEEATILK

-160 NTTYTPE
+160 KTIYTPE

-172 HIEYTPEGEDEKQEM
+172 HIEYIQEDEEQEI
-187 EKTFDKL
+187 EKTFDQL
-194 PAVLPTPVGV
+194 PAVLSTPVGV
-204 LSFTKNDSLLTEMR
+204 LSFTKNDSLLTEIR
-218 KGVTGD
+218 KRESGD
-224 IRLVTHIT
+224 IQLIT
-232 SPVDAAKAY
+232 YINSPIEVAKAY
-241 KENLAVEGGKK
+241 KESLTIEEGKK
-252 TTIAQVSLPDN
+252 TTIAQVSLLDN
-263 DKQRAT
+263 DKQRAI
-269 DFINYLVVCYNQDI
+269 DFVNYLVVCYNQDI
-283 LDEKGKVALKT
+283 LDEKSKVVLKT
-294 GDFIRERMELIN
+294 SDFIRERMEVVN
-306 QELGATESEIAR
+306 QELSTTESEIAD
-318 FKEKAGLTNL
+318 FKQKAGLTNIS
-328 EADAQLLLQEN
+328 ADAQLLLQES

-346 IENQTQIRLIEFL
+346 VENETQIRLVEFL
-359 RDYIQNPTNADEV
+359 RDYIQNPANANEV

-378 LKEEKLTTAIDEYN
+378 LKEEKLTTAIDAYN

-405 SETNPAV
+405 SESNPAV
-412 INLNDGIQTLQK
+412 INLNDGIQTMQK

-444 DRQMRQ
+444 ERQMRQ

-458 PQQEREYINLARQQ
+458 PQQEKEYINLARQQ

-508 DNSPVTPKKKMV
+508 DNSPVTPKKKIV
-520 ALVALFLGLC
+520 ALAALFLGLC
-530 IPAGVIFLRDSMGN
+530 IPASVIFLLDLLDT
-544 KIEKCV
+544 KIRKRSDMEKQ
-550 DIKSLTNV
+550 TNV
-558 LFLAELPHSQQAPA
+558 PFLAELTHSQQIQ
-572 KHLAVHENQNG
+572 KDNLVVSENQNG
-583 LMEEAFRT
+583 PMEEAFRT

-601 TTDKVIL
+601 STDKVIL

-622 SHTAASLAFL
+622 IHTAASLAFL

-640 MNLRRPGLPQYFSLS
+640 MNLRRPSLPSYFSLP
-655 TDAKGMTDYLNNPK
+655 TDAKGMTDYLNAPK

-688 LPGGALVTN
+688 LPGGALATN
-697 STELVSQDVFAD
+697 STELVGQEAFAD
-709 AILQLKEKY
+709 AIRQLKEKY

-741 DICVFVCRA
+741 DSCVFVCRA

>member
-1 MKEEPH
+1 MKEEQN
-7 IPTDNAREEELS
+7 IPMNDEQDELT
-19 INYRALLQKCRIHW
+19 IDYRMLLHKCLKHW

-39 VAVCLAIAFVYI
+39 VLACLILAFIYI
-51 RFTAPMYNVSASV
+51 RYTAPVYNVTAGV
-64 LIQQEGKKGGLG
+64 LIQQKDSKGGLG
-76 ALSGGAL
+76 AALSGGAL

-94 SSSFDNELEIMQ
+94 SSSFDNEVEIMQ
-106 SRTLLKKVV
+106 SRTLLKKVI
-115 TDLGLYISTS
+115 TDLGLYISTA
-125 QRRLLGYNIPL
+125 QRRITGYNIPL

-143 VYMSPEEAAALE
+143 VYMSPEEATELE
-155 SGVKV
+155 SGVKIK
-160 NTTYTPE
+160 TTYTPE

-172 HIEYTPEGEDEKQEM
+172 QIEFELKEEEQEI

-194 PAVLPTPVGV
+194 PAVFPTPVGV

-218 KGVTGD
+218 KEESGD
-224 IRLVTHIT
+224 IRLIT
-232 SPVDAAKAY
+232 YINSPIDVAKAY
-241 KENLAVEGGKK
+241 KENLAIEGGKK
-252 TTIAQVSLPDN
+252 TTIAQVSLQDK

-283 LDEKGKVALKT
+283 LDEKSKVVLQT
-294 GDFIRERMELIN
+294 SDFIRERMEVVN
-306 QELGATESEIAR
+306 QELSTTESEIAD
-318 FKEKAGLTNL
+318 FKQKAGLTNIS
-328 EADAQLLLQEN
+328 ADAELLLQES

-346 IENQTQIRLIEFL
+346 VENETQIRLVEFL
-359 RDYIQNPTNADEV
+359 RDYIQDPAHANEV

-405 SETNPAV
+405 SESNPAV
-412 INLNDGIQTLQK
+412 INLNDGIQTMQK

-436 LQITQNDL
+436 LQIAQNDL
-444 DRQMRQ
+444 ERQMRQ
-450 FTDRINSA
+450 FTERINSA

-472 EIKNRLYLVLL
+472 EIKSRLYLILL

-520 ALVALFLGLC
+520 ALAALFLGLC
-530 IPAGVIFLRDSMGN
+530 IPAGVIFLLDQFGS
-544 KIEKCV
+544 KIEKRS
-550 DIKSLTNV
+550 DIEKQTHVPFLT
-558 LFLAELPHSQQAPA
+558 ELPHNLLNQRDY
-572 KHLAVHENQNG
+572 LVVRENQNG
-583 LMEEAFRT
+583 PMEDAFRA
-591 LRTQLLFQLD
+591 LRTQLLYQLD

-608 FTSAQGGEGTTFVA
+608 FTSTQGEEGTTFVA

-632 GKKVVVVD
+632 GKKVVLVD
-640 MNLRRPGLPQYFSLS
+640 MNLRRPSLPQYFSLS
-655 TDAKGMTDYLNNPK
+655 TDAKGMTDYLNAPK

-675 LVQPSAVHANLDV
+675 LVQPSAVHANLDI
-688 LPGGALVTN
+688 LPGGALATN
-697 STELVSQDVFAD
+697 STELVGQEAFAD
-709 AILQLKEKY
+709 AIRQLKEKY

>member
-1 MKEEPH
+1 MKEEQN
-7 IPTDNAREEELS
+7 IPMNDEQDELT
-19 INYRALLQKCRIHW
+19 IDYRTLLHKCLKHW

-39 VAVCLAIAFVYI
+39 VLACLILAFIYI
-51 RFTAPMYNVSASV
+51 RYTAPVYNVTAGV
-64 LIQQEGKKGGLG
+64 LIQQKDSKGGLG
-76 ALSGGAL
+76 AALSGGAL

-94 SSSFDNELEIMQ
+94 SSSFDNEVEIMQ

-115 TDLGLYISTS
+115 TDLGLYISTD
-125 QRRLLGYNIPL
+125 QRRFTGYNIPL

-143 VYMSPEEAAALE
+143 VYLSPEEATKLE
-155 SGVKV
+155 GGVKV
-160 NTTYTPE
+160 KTTYTPE

-172 HIEYTPEGEDEKQEM
+172 QIEFELKEEEQEI

-194 PAVLPTPVGV
+194 PAVFPTPVGV

-218 KGVTGD
+218 KEESGD
-224 IRLVTHIT
+224 IRLIT
-232 SPVDAAKAY
+232 YINSPIDVAKAY
-241 KENLAVEGGKK
+241 KENLAIEGGKK
-252 TTIAQVSLPDN
+252 TTIAQVSLQDN

-283 LDEKGKVALKT
+283 LDEKSKVVLQT
-294 GDFIRERMELIN
+294 SDFIRERMEVVN
-306 QELGATESEIAR
+306 QELSTTESEIAD
-318 FKEKAGLTNL
+318 FKQKSGLTDL
-328 EADAQLLLQEN
+328 SADAQLVLQES

-346 IENQTQIRLIEFL
+346 VENETQIRLVEFL
-359 RDYIQNPTNADEV
+359 RDYIQNPAHADEV

-378 LKEEKLTTAIDEYN
+378 LKEEKLTAAIDEYN

-405 SETNPAV
+405 SESNPAV
-412 INLNDGIQTLQK
+412 INLNDGIHTMQK

-444 DRQMRQ
+444 NRQMRQ

-489 ILSLGLTTDTGRI
+489 ILSLGLTTDSSRI
-502 VEETLA
+502 VEEALPDKEPVAPQKKIIVLA
-508 DNSPVTPKKKMV
+508 S
-520 ALVALFLGLC
+520 LLLGLC
-530 IPAGVIFLRDSMGN
+530 IPAGIIFALDQFSS
-544 KIEKCV
+544 KIEV
-550 DIKSLTNV
+550 HSDIKNLTYAP
-558 LFLAELPHSQQAPA
+558 LLASLPHNQRARTER
-572 KHLAVHENQNG
+572 LAVRENQNG
-583 LMEEAFRT
+583 PMEEAFRT

-601 TTDKVIL
+601 TADKVIL
-608 FTSAQGGEGTTFVA
+608 FTSAQGEEGTTFVA

-655 TDAKGMTDYLNNPK
+655 TDAKGMTDYLNAPK

-675 LVQPSAVHANLDV
+675 LVQPSAVHANLDI

-697 STELVSQDVFAD
+697 STELVSQDAFAD
-709 AILQLKEKY
+709 AIRQLKEKY

>member
-1 MKEEPH
+1 MKEEQN
-7 IPTDNAREEELS
+7 IPMNDEQDELT
-19 INYRALLQKCRIHW
+19 IDYRMLLHKCLKHW

-39 VAVCLAIAFVYI
+39 VLACLILAFIYI
-51 RFTAPMYNVSASV
+51 RYTAPVYNVTAGV
-64 LIQQEGKKGGLG
+64 LIQQKDSKGGLG
-76 ALSGGAL
+76 AALSGGAL

-94 SSSFDNELEIMQ
+94 SSSFDNEVEIMQ

-115 TDLGLYISTS
+115 TDLGLYISTVQ
-125 QRRLLGYNIPL
+125 QRITGYDIPL

-143 VYMSPEEAAALE
+143 IYMSPEEATELE
-155 SGVKV
+155 SGVKIK
-160 NTTYTPE
+160 TTYTPE

-172 HIEYTPEGEDEKQEM
+172 QIEFELKEEEQEI

-194 PAVLPTPVGV
+194 PAVFPTPVGV

-218 KGVTGD
+218 KEESGD
-224 IRLVTHIT
+224 IRLIT
-232 SPVDAAKAY
+232 YINSPIDVAKAY
-241 KENLAVEGGKK
+241 KENLAIDGGKK
-252 TTIAQVSLPDN
+252 TTIAQVSLQDN
-263 DKQRAT
+263 DKQRAI

-283 LDEKGKVALKT
+283 LDEKSKVVLQT
-294 GDFIRERMELIN
+294 SDFIRERMEVVN
-306 QELGATESEIAR
+306 QELSTAESEIAD
-318 FKEKAGLTNL
+318 FKQKAGLTNIS
-328 EADAQLLLQEN
+328 ADAELLLQES

-346 IENQTQIRLIEFL
+346 IENQTQIRLVEFL
-359 RDYIQNPTNADEV
+359 RDYIQNPANADEV

-405 SETNPAV
+405 SESNPAV
-412 INLNDGIQTLQK
+412 INLNDGIQTMQK

-444 DRQMRQ
+444 ERQMRQ
-450 FTDRINSA
+450 FTDRISSA
-458 PQQEREYINLARQQ
+458 PQQEKEYINLARQQ
-472 EIKNRLYLVLL
+472 EIKSRLYLILL

-508 DNSPVTPKKKMV
+508 DNAPVSPKKKMV
-520 ALVALFLGLC
+520 ALAALFLGLC
-530 IPAGVIFLRDSMGN
+530 IPAGIIFLLDLFGTKIGKRSD
-544 KIEKCV
+544 IEKR
-550 DIKSLTNV
+550 TNIP
-558 LFLAELPHSQQAPA
+558 FLAELPHNRQPLT
-572 KHLAVHENQNG
+572 KHLVVQENQNG
-583 LMEEAFRT
+583 PMEDAFRA

-608 FTSAQGGEGTTFVA
+608 FTSAQGEEGTTFVA

-640 MNLRRPGLPQYFSLS
+640 MNLRCPGLPQYFSLS
-655 TDAKGMTDYLNNPK
+655 TDAKGMTDYLNAPK

-688 LPGGALVTN
+688 LPGGALVAN
-697 STELVSQDVFAD
+697 STELVSQDAFED
-709 AILQLKEKY
+709 AIRLLKEKY

-741 DICVFVCRA
+741 DSCVFVCRA

>member
-1 MKEEPH
+1 MKEEQN
-7 IPTDNAREEELS
+7 IPMNDEQDELT
-19 INYRALLQKCRIHW
+19 IDYRTLLHKCLKHW

-39 VAVCLAIAFVYI
+39 VLACLILAFIYI
-51 RFTAPMYNVSASV
+51 RYTAPVYNVTAGV
-64 LIQQEGKKGGLG
+64 LIQQKDSKGGLG
-76 ALSGGAL
+76 AALSGGAL

-94 SSSFDNELEIMQ
+94 SSSFDNEVEIMQ

-115 TDLGLYISTS
+115 TDLGLYISTD
-125 QRRLLGYNIPL
+125 QRRFTGYNIPL

-143 VYMSPEEAAALE
+143 VYLSPEEATKLE
-155 SGVKV
+155 GGVKV
-160 NTTYTPE
+160 KTTYTPE

-172 HIEYTPEGEDEKQEM
+172 QIEFELKEEEQEI

-194 PAVLPTPVGV
+194 PAVFPTPVGV

-218 KGVTGD
+218 KEESGD
-224 IRLVTHIT
+224 IRLIT
-232 SPVDAAKAY
+232 YINSPIDVAKAY
-241 KENLAVEGGKK
+241 KENLAIEGGKK
-252 TTIAQVSLPDN
+252 TTIAQVSLQDN

-283 LDEKGKVALKT
+283 LDEKSKVVLQT
-294 GDFIRERMELIN
+294 SDFIRERMEVVN
-306 QELGATESEIAR
+306 QELSTTESEIAD
-318 FKEKAGLTNL
+318 FKQKSGLTDL
-328 EADAQLLLQEN
+328 SADAQLVLQES

-346 IENQTQIRLIEFL
+346 VENETQIRLVEFL
-359 RDYIQNPTNADEV
+359 RDYIQNPAHADEV

-378 LKEEKLTTAIDEYN
+378 LKEEKLTAAIDEYN

-405 SETNPAV
+405 SESNPAV
-412 INLNDGIQTLQK
+412 INLNDGIQTMQK

-444 DRQMRQ
+444 ERQMRQ
-450 FTDRINSA
+450 FTDRISSA
-458 PQQEREYINLARQQ
+458 PQQEKEYINLARQQ
-472 EIKNRLYLVLL
+472 EIKSRLYLVLL

-508 DNSPVTPKKKMV
+508 DKKPVAPKKKIV
-520 ALVALFLGLC
+520 ALAALFLGLC
-530 IPAGVIFLRDSMGN
+530 IPAGIIFLRDQFGTKMGSRSD
-544 KIEKCV
+544 IEKQTN
-550 DIKSLTNV
+550 IPFLT
-558 LFLAELPHSQQAPA
+558 ELPHDQQAPTN
-572 KHLAVHENQNG
+572 HLVVRENQNG
-583 LMEEAFRT
+583 PMEEAFRA
-591 LRTQLLFQLD
+591 LRTQLLYQLG

-608 FTSAQGGEGTTFVA
+608 FTSAQGEEGTTFVA

-655 TDAKGMTDYLNNPK
+655 TDIKGMTDYLNAPK

-675 LVQPSAVHANLDV
+675 LVQPSAVHANLDI
-688 LPGGALVTN
+688 LPGGALATN
-697 STELVSQDVFAD
+697 STELVGQEAFAD
-709 AILQLKEKY
+709 AIRQLKEKY

-741 DICVFVCRA
+741 DSCVFVCRA

>member
-1 MKEEPH
+1 MKEEQN
-7 IPTDNAREEELS
+7 IPMNDEQDELT
-19 INYRALLQKCRIHW
+19 IDYRMLLHKCLKHW

-39 VAVCLAIAFVYI
+39 VLACLILAFIYI
-51 RFTAPMYNVSASV
+51 RYTAPVYNVTAGV
-64 LIQQEGKKGGLG
+64 LIQQKDSKGGLG
-76 ALSGGAL
+76 AALSGGAL

-94 SSSFDNELEIMQ
+94 SSSFDNEVEIMQ
-106 SRTLLKKVV
+106 SRTLLKKVI
-115 TDLGLYISTS
+115 TDLGLYISTA
-125 QRRLLGYNIPL
+125 QRRITGYNIPL

-143 VYMSPEEAAALE
+143 VYMSPEEATELE
-155 SGVKV
+155 SGVKIK
-160 NTTYTPE
+160 TTYTPE

-172 HIEYTPEGEDEKQEM
+172 QIEFELKEEEQEI

-194 PAVLPTPVGV
+194 PAVFPTPVGV

-218 KGVTGD
+218 KEESGD
-224 IRLVTHIT
+224 IRLIT
-232 SPVDAAKAY
+232 YINSPIDVAKAY
-241 KENLAVEGGKK
+241 KENLAIEGGKK
-252 TTIAQVSLPDN
+252 TTIAQVSLQDN
-263 DKQRAT
+263 DKQRAI

-283 LDEKGKVALKT
+283 LDEKSKVVLQT
-294 GDFIRERMELIN
+294 SDFIRERMEVVN
-306 QELGATESEIAR
+306 QELSTTESEIAD
-318 FKEKAGLTNL
+318 FKQKSGLTDL
-328 EADAQLLLQEN
+328 SADAQLVLQES

-346 IENQTQIRLIEFL
+346 VENETQIRLVEFL
-359 RDYIQNPTNADEV
+359 RDYIQNPAHADEV

-378 LKEEKLTTAIDEYN
+378 LKEEKLTAAIDEYN

-405 SETNPAV
+405 SESNPAV

-436 LQITQNDL
+436 LQIAQNDL
-444 DRQMRQ
+444 ERQMRQ

-472 EIKNRLYLVLL
+472 EIKSRLYLVLL

-502 VEETLA
+502 VEETLT
-508 DNSPVTPKKKMV
+508 DKYPVSPKKKIV
-520 ALVALFLGLC
+520 ALAALFLGLC
-530 IPAGVIFLRDSMGN
+530 IPAGVIFLFDQFGSKIGKRSD
-544 KIEKCV
+544 IEKQSN
-550 DIKSLTNV
+550 IP
-558 LFLAELPHSQQAPA
+558 FLAELPHNQQAPTN
-572 KHLAVHENQNG
+572 HLVVRENQNG
-583 LMEEAFRT
+583 PMEEAFRT

-601 TTDKVIL
+601 ATDKVIL
-608 FTSAQGGEGTTFVA
+608 FTSIQGEEGTTFVA

-655 TDAKGMTDYLNNPK
+655 TDIKGMTDYLNAPK

-675 LVQPSAVHANLDV
+675 LIQPSAVHANLDI
-688 LPGGALVTN
+688 LPGGALATN
-697 STELVSQDVFAD
+697 STELVGQEAFAD
-709 AILQLKEKY
+709 AIRQLKEKY

-741 DICVFVCRA
+741 DSCVFVCRA

>member
-1 MKEEPH
+1 MKEEQN
-7 IPTDNAREEELS
+7 IPMNDEQDELT
-19 INYRALLQKCRIHW
+19 INFQALLQKCLKHW
-33 RWFVAS
+33 RWFAAS
-39 VAVCLAIAFVYI
+39 VLVCLIIAFIYL
-51 RFTAPMYNVSASV
+51 RYTAPVYNVTAGV
-64 LIQQEGKKGGLG
+64 LIQQKDSKGGLG
-76 ALSGGAL
+76 AALSGGAL

-115 TDLGLYISTS
+115 TDLGLYISTAQ
-125 QRRLLGYNIPL
+125 QRITGYDISL

-143 VYMSPEEAAALE
+143 VYLSPEEATALKN
-155 SGVKV
+155 GVKV
-160 NTTYTPE
+160 KTTYTPE

-172 HIEYTPEGEDEKQEM
+172 HIEYVQEEEEQEI

-194 PAVLPTPVGV
+194 PAVFPTPVGV

-218 KGVTGD
+218 KKENGN
-224 IRLVTHIT
+224 IKLIT
-232 SPVDAAKAY
+232 YINSPIEVAKAY
-241 KENLAVEGGKK
+241 KESLTIEGGKK
-252 TTIAQVSLPDN
+252 TTIAQVDLQDN

-269 DFINYLVVCYNQDI
+269 DFVNYLVVCYNQDI
-283 LDEKGKVALKT
+283 LDEKSKVVLKT
-294 GDFIRERMELIN
+294 SDFIRERMEVVN
-306 QELGATESEIAR
+306 QELSTAESEIAD
-318 FKEKAGLTNL
+318 FKQKSGLTDIS
-328 EADAQLLLQEN
+328 ADAELLLQES

-346 IENQTQIRLIEFL
+346 IENQTQIRLVEFL
-359 RDYIQNPTNADEV
+359 RDYIQDPAHADEV

-405 SETNPAV
+405 SESNPAV

-444 DRQMRQ
+444 ERQMRQ

-472 EIKNRLYLVLL
+472 EIKSRLYLILL

-508 DNSPVTPKKKMV
+508 DNAPVSPQKKIV
-520 ALVALFLGLC
+520 ALAALFLGLC
-530 IPAGVIFLRDSMGN
+530 IPAGIIFLLDLFGTKMGN
-544 KIEKCV
+544 RSDIEKQTN
-550 DIKSLTNV
+550 IPFLT
-558 LFLAELPHSQQAPA
+558 ELPHNQQNQ
-572 KHLAVHENQNG
+572 KDNLVVRENQNG
-583 LMEEAFRT
+583 PMEEAFRT
-591 LRTQLLFQLD
+591 LRTQLLFQLGA
-601 TTDKVIL
+601 TDKVIL
-608 FTSAQGGEGTTFVA
+608 FTSAQGEEGTTFVA

-669 QVRLLD
+669 QVHLLD
-675 LVQPSAVHANLDV
+675 LVQPSAVHANLDI
-688 LPGGALVTN
+688 LLGGALVTN
-697 STELVSQDVFAD
+697 STELVSQDAFED
-709 AILQLKEKY
+709 AIRQLKEKY

>member
-1 MKEEPH
+1 MKEEQN
-7 IPTDNAREEELS
+7 IPMNDEQDELT
-19 INYRALLQKCRIHW
+19 IDYRAFLQKCLKHW
-33 RWFVAS
+33 RWFATS
-39 VAVCLAIAFVYI
+39 VLACLIIAFIYL
-51 RFTAPMYNVSASV
+51 RYTAPMYNVTAGV
-64 LIQQEGKKGGLG
+64 LIQQKDSKGSLG
-76 ALSGGAL
+76 GLSGGAL
-83 GMLSGLGGVSL
+83 GMLSGLGGISF

-115 TDLGLYISTS
+115 TDLGLYISTA
-125 QRRLLGYNIPL
+125 QRRITGYTISM

-143 VYMSPEEAAALE
+143 VYLSPEEATELE
-155 SGVKV
+155 SSVKV
-160 NTTYTPE
+160 KTTYTPE

-172 HIEYTPEGEDEKQEM
+172 QIEYIQENEEQEI

-194 PAVLPTPVGV
+194 PAVFPTPIGV
-204 LSFTKNDSLLTEMR
+204 LSFTKNDSLLTEMQ
-218 KGVTGD
+218 KKEKD
-224 IRLVTHIT
+224 NIKLIT
-232 SPVDAAKAY
+232 YINSPIEVAKAY
-241 KENLAVEGGKK
+241 KESLTIEGGKK
-252 TTIAQVSLPDN
+252 TTIAQVSLQDN
-263 DKQRAT
+263 DKQRAI
-269 DFINYLVVCYNQDI
+269 DFINYLVACYNQDI
-283 LDEKGKVALKT
+283 LDEKSKVVLQT
-294 GDFIRERMELIN
+294 SDFIRERMEVVN
-306 QELGATESEIAR
+306 QELNTAESEIAD
-318 FKEKAGLTNL
+318 FKQKAGLTDIST
-328 EADAQLLLQEN
+328 DAELLLQES

-346 IENQTQIRLIEFL
+346 IENQTQIRLVEFL
-359 RDYIQNPTNADEV
+359 RDYIQDPAHANEV

-378 LKEEKLTTAIDEYN
+378 LQEGKLTAAIDEYN

-405 SETNPAV
+405 SESNPAV

-444 DRQMRQ
+444 ERQMRQ
-450 FTDRINSA
+450 FTNRINSA
-458 PQQEREYINLARQQ
+458 PQQEKEYINLARQQ
-472 EIKNRLYLVLL
+472 EIKSRLYLVLL

-508 DNSPVTPKKKMV
+508 DNSPVSPKKKMV
-520 ALVALFLGLC
+520 ALAALFLGLC
-530 IPAGVIFLRDSMGN
+530 IPAGIIFLLDLFGTKMRNRSD
-544 KIEKCV
+544 IEKQTN
-550 DIKSLTNV
+550 IPFLT
-558 LFLAELPHSQQAPA
+558 ELPHGQQIQ
-572 KHLAVHENQNG
+572 KGRLVVQENQNG
-583 LMEEAFRT
+583 QMEEAFRS

-640 MNLRRPGLPQYFSLS
+640 MNLRHPGLPQYFSLS
-655 TDAKGMTDYLNNPK
+655 TDAKGMTDYLNSPK

-697 STELVSQDVFAD
+697 STELVGQEAFAD
-709 AILQLKEKY
+709 AISQLKEKY

-765 REQKFPK
+765 CEQKFPK

-782 FGTPKVYGQQ
+782 YGTPKVYGQK

>member
-1 MKEEPH
+1 MKEEQN
-7 IPTDNAREEELS
+7 IPMNDEQDELT
-19 INYRALLQKCRIHW
+19 IDYRALLQKCLKHW
-33 RWFVAS
+33 CWFAS
-39 VAVCLAIAFVYI
+39 SVLACLIIAFIYLRYTTPV
-51 RFTAPMYNVSASV
+51 YNVTAGV
-64 LIQQEGKKGGLG
+64 LIQQKDSKGGLG
-76 ALSGGAL
+76 AALSGGTL
-83 GMLSGLGGVSL
+83 GMLSGLGGISF
-94 SSSFDNELEIMQ
+94 SSSFDNEVEIMQ

-115 TDLGLYISTS
+115 TDLGLYISTD
-125 QRRLLGYNIPL
+125 QRRFTGYNIPL
-136 YKTSPIQ
+136 YKTAPIQ
-143 VYMSPEEAAALE
+143 VYLSPEEATELE

-160 NTTYTPE
+160 KTTYTPE

-172 HIEYTPEGEDEKQEM
+172 HIEYVQEEEEQEI
-187 EKTFDKL
+187 EKTFDRL
-194 PAVLPTPVGV
+194 PAVCPTPMGV

-218 KGVTGD
+218 KKESGN
-224 IRLVTHIT
+224 IKLIT
-232 SPVDAAKAY
+232 YINSPIEVAKAY
-241 KENLAVEGGKK
+241 KENLVIEGGKK
-252 TTIAQVSLPDN
+252 TTIAQVSLQDN
-263 DKQRAT
+263 NKQRAT
-269 DFINYLVVCYNQDI
+269 DFVNYLVVCYNQDI
-283 LDEKGKVALKT
+283 LDEKSKVVLQT
-294 GDFIRERMELIN
+294 SNFIRERMEVVN
-306 QELGATESEIAR
+306 QELSTTESEIAD
-318 FKEKAGLTNL
+318 FKQKSGLTDL
-328 EADAQLLLQEN
+328 SADAQLVLQES

-346 IENQTQIRLIEFL
+346 VENETQIRLIEFL
-359 RDYIQNPTNADEV
+359 RDYIQNPANANEV

-412 INLNDGIQTLQK
+412 INLNDGIQTMQK

-444 DRQMRQ
+444 ERQMRQ

-458 PQQEREYINLARQQ
+458 PQQEKEYINLARQQ
-472 EIKNRLYLVLL
+472 EIKSRLYLVLL

-508 DNSPVTPKKKMV
+508 DNAPISPKKKMV
-520 ALVALFLGLC
+520 ALAALFLGLC
-530 IPAGVIFLRDSMGN
+530 IPAGVIFLFDQFSSKIRKRSD
-544 KIEKCV
+544 IEKQ
-550 DIKSLTNV
+550 SNV
-558 LFLAELPHSQQAPA
+558 PFLAELPHNQQPPTE
-572 KHLAVHENQNG
+572 HLAVRENQNG
-583 LMEEAFRT
+583 PMEEAFRS
-591 LRTQLLFQLD
+591 LRTQLLYQLD

-608 FTSAQGGEGTTFVA
+608 FTSTQGGEGTTFVA

-640 MNLRRPGLPQYFSLS
+640 MNLRRPGLPSYFSLS
-655 TDAKGMTDYLNNPK
+655 TDAKGMTDYLNAPK

-688 LPGGALVTN
+688 LPGGALVAN
-697 STELVSQDVFAD
+697 STELVSQDAFAD
-709 AILQLKEKY
+709 AIRQLKEKY

>member
-1 MKEEPH
+1 MKEEQN
-7 IPTDNAREEELS
+7 IPMNDEQDELT
-19 INYRALLQKCRIHW
+19 IDYRMLLHKYLKHW

-39 VAVCLAIAFVYI
+39 VLACLILAFIYI
-51 RFTAPMYNVSASV
+51 RYTAPVYNVTAGV
-64 LIQQEGKKGGLG
+64 LIQQKDSKGGLG
-76 ALSGGAL
+76 AALSGGAL

-115 TDLGLYISTS
+115 TDLGLYISTA
-125 QRRLLGYNIPL
+125 QRRITGYNIPL

-143 VYMSPEEAAALE
+143 VYMSPEEATELE
-155 SGVKV
+155 SGVKIK
-160 NTTYTPE
+160 TTYTPE

-172 HIEYTPEGEDEKQEM
+172 QIEFELKEEEQEI

-194 PAVLPTPVGV
+194 PAVFPTPVGV

-218 KGVTGD
+218 KEESGD
-224 IRLVTHIT
+224 IRLIT
-232 SPVDAAKAY
+232 YINSPIDVAKAY
-241 KENLAVEGGKK
+241 KENLAIDGGKK
-252 TTIAQVSLPDN
+252 TTIAQVSLQDN
-263 DKQRAT
+263 DKQRAI

-283 LDEKGKVALKT
+283 LDEKSKVVLQT
-294 GDFIRERMELIN
+294 SDFIRERMEVVN
-306 QELGATESEIAR
+306 QELSTTESEIAD
-318 FKEKAGLTNL
+318 FKQKSGLTDL
-328 EADAQLLLQEN
+328 SADAQLVLQES

-346 IENQTQIRLIEFL
+346 VENETQIRLVEFL
-359 RDYIQNPTNADEV
+359 RDYIQNPAHADEV

-378 LKEEKLTTAIDEYN
+378 LKEEKLTAAIDEYN

-405 SETNPAV
+405 SESNPAV

-444 DRQMRQ
+444 ERQMRQ

-472 EIKNRLYLVLL
+472 EIKSRLYLVLL

-502 VEETLA
+502 IEETLA
-508 DNSPVTPKKKMV
+508 DKYPASPKKKIV
-520 ALVALFLGLC
+520 ALAALFLGLC
-530 IPAGVIFLRDSMGN
+530 IPAGIIFLPDLFGTKMRNRSD
-544 KIEKCV
+544 IEKQT
-550 DIKSLTNV
+550 IMPFLT
-558 LFLAELPHSQQAPA
+558 ELPHDQQAPTN
-572 KHLAVHENQNG
+572 HLVVRENQNG
-583 LMEEAFRT
+583 PMEEAFRT

-608 FTSAQGGEGTTFVA
+608 FTSAQGEEGTTFVA

-632 GKKVVVVD
+632 GKKVVLVD
-640 MNLRRPGLPQYFSLS
+640 MNLRRPSLPSYFSLS
-655 TDAKGMTDYLNNPK
+655 TDAKGMTDYLNAPK

-675 LVQPSAVHANLDV
+675 LVQPSAVHANLDI
-688 LPGGALVTN
+688 LPGGALATN
-697 STELVSQDVFAD
+697 STELVGQEAFAD
-709 AILQLKEKY
+709 AIRQLKEKY

>member
-1 MKEEPH
+1 MKEEQN
-7 IPTDNAREEELS
+7 IPVNNEQDELT
-19 INYRALLQKCRIHW
+19 IDYQAILRKCVKHW

-39 VAVCLAIAFVYI
+39 VLACLIIAFIYLRYTDPV
-51 RFTAPMYNVSASV
+51 YNVSAGI
-64 LIQQEGKKGGLG
+64 LIQQKDQKSGLG
-76 ALSGGAL
+76 AALSGGAL

-94 SSSFDNELEIMQ
+94 SSSFENELEIMQ

-115 TDLGLYISTS
+115 TDLGLYISTA
-125 QRRLLGYNIPL
+125 QHRITGYNIPL

-143 VYMSPEEAAALE
+143 VYLSPKEATELE
-155 SGVKV
+155 GGVKIK
-160 NTTYTPE
+160 TTYTPE

-172 HIEYTPEGEDEKQEM
+172 HIEYVQEEEEQEI
-187 EKTFDKL
+187 EKTFDQL
-194 PAVLPTPVGV
+194 PAVFPTPVGV

-218 KGVTGD
+218 KKENGN
-224 IRLVTHIT
+224 IKLIT
-232 SPVDAAKAY
+232 YINSPIEVAKAY
-241 KENLAVEGGKK
+241 KESLGIEGGKK
-252 TTIAQVSLPDN
+252 TTIAQVSLQDN
-263 DKQRAT
+263 DKQRAI
-269 DFINYLVVCYNQDI
+269 DFINYLVACYNQDI
-283 LDEKGKVALKT
+283 LDEKSKVVLKT
-294 GDFIRERMELIN
+294 SDFIRERMEVVN
-306 QELGATESEIAR
+306 QELSTTESEIAD
-318 FKEKAGLTNL
+318 FKQKAGLTNIS
-328 EADAQLLLQEN
+328 ADAELLLQES

-346 IENQTQIRLIEFL
+346 IENQTQIRLVEFL
-359 RDYIQNPTNADEV
+359 RDYIQNPAHADEV

-378 LKEEKLTTAIDEYN
+378 LKEEKLTTAIDQYN

-405 SETNPAV
+405 SESNPAV
-412 INLNDGIQTLQK
+412 INLNDGIQTMQK

-444 DRQMRQ
+444 ERQMRQ

-458 PQQEREYINLARQQ
+458 PQQEKEYINLARQQ
-472 EIKNRLYLVLL
+472 EIKSRLYLVLL

-508 DNSPVTPKKKMV
+508 DNSPVSPKKKMV
-520 ALVALFLGLC
+520 ALAALFLGLC
-530 IPAGVIFLRDSMGN
+530 IPAGIIFLLDLFGTKMRNRSD
-544 KIEKCV
+544 IEKQT
-550 DIKSLTNV
+550 IMPFLT
-558 LFLAELPHSQQAPA
+558 ELPHDQQAQTN
-572 KHLAVHENQNG
+572 HLVVRENQNG
-583 LMEEAFRT
+583 PMEEAFRS

-601 TTDKVIL
+601 STDKVIL
-608 FTSAQGGEGTTFVA
+608 FTSAQGGEGTTFIA

-640 MNLRRPGLPQYFSLS
+640 MNLRRPGLPSCFSLP
-655 TDAKGMTDYLNNPK
+655 TDVKGMTDYLNAPK

-688 LPGGALVTN
+688 LPGGALVAN
-697 STELVSQDVFAD
+697 SAELVSQEAFAD
-709 AILQLKEKY
+709 AIRQLKEKY

-741 DICVFVCRA
+741 DSCVFVCRA

>member
-1 MKEEPH
+1 MKEEQN
-7 IPTDNAREEELS
+7 IPVNNEQDELT
-19 INYRALLQKCRIHW
+19 IDYQAILRKCVKHW

-39 VAVCLAIAFVYI
+39 VLACLIIAFAYI
-51 RFTAPMYNVSASV
+51 RYTTPVYNVTAGV
-64 LIQQEGKKGGLG
+64 LIQQKDSKGGLG
-76 ALSGGAL
+76 AALSGGAL
-83 GMLSGLGGVSL
+83 GMLSGLGGMSF

-115 TDLGLYISTS
+115 TDLGLYISTA
-125 QRRLLGYNIPL
+125 QRRITGYNIPL
-136 YKTSPIQ
+136 YKTAPIQ
-143 VYMSPEEAAALE
+143 VYLSPEEATELK

-160 NTTYTPE
+160 STTYTPE

-172 HIEYTPEGEDEKQEM
+172 HIEYVQEEEEQEI

-194 PAVLPTPVGV
+194 PVVFPTPVGV

-218 KGVTGD
+218 KKEKGN
-224 IRLVTHIT
+224 IKLIT
-232 SPVDAAKAY
+232 YINSPIEVAKAY
-241 KENLAVEGGKK
+241 KESLTIEGGKK
-252 TTIAQVSLPDN
+252 TTIAQVSLQDN
-263 DKQRAT
+263 NKQRAT
-269 DFINYLVVCYNQDI
+269 DFVNYLVACYNQDI
-283 LDEKGKVALKT
+283 LDEKSKVVLKT
-294 GDFIRERMELIN
+294 TDFIRERMEVVN
-306 QELGATESEIAR
+306 QELSTTESEIAD
-318 FKEKAGLTNL
+318 FKQKAGLTNIS
-328 EADAQLLLQEN
+328 ADAELLLQES

-346 IENQTQIRLIEFL
+346 IENQTQIRLVEFL
-359 RDYIQNPTNADEV
+359 RDYIQDPAHANEV

-405 SETNPAV
+405 SENNPAV

-444 DRQMRQ
+444 ERQMRQ

-458 PQQEREYINLARQQ
+458 PEQEKEYLNLARQQ
-472 EIKNRLYLVLL
+472 EIKSRLYLVLL

-508 DNSPVTPKKKMV
+508 DNVPVSPKKKIV

-530 IPAGVIFLRDSMGN
+530 IPAGVIFLFDQFGSKIRKRPD
-544 KIEKCV
+544 IEKQ
-550 DIKSLTNV
+550 SNV
-558 LFLAELPHSQQAPA
+558 PFLAELPHNQQAPTN
-572 KHLAVHENQNG
+572 HLVVRENQNG
-583 LMEEAFRT
+583 SMEEAFRT

-601 TTDKVIL
+601 TADKVIL

-632 GKKVVVVD
+632 GKKVMVVD
-640 MNLRRPGLPQYFSLS
+640 MNLRRPGLPQYFSLP
-655 TDAKGMTDYLNNPK
+655 TDAKGMTDYLNAPK

-688 LPGGALVTN
+688 LPGGALATN
-697 STELVSQDVFAD
+697 STELVGQEAFAD
-709 AILQLKEKY
+709 AIRQLKEKY

-772 LAVLLNDVET
+772 LAVLLNDVEI

>member
-1 MKEEPH
+1 MKEEQN
-7 IPTDNAREEELS
+7 IPVNNEQDEFT
-19 INYRALLQKCRIHW
+19 INYQAILRKCVKHW

-39 VAVCLAIAFVYI
+39 VLTCLIIAFVYI
-51 RFTAPMYNVSASV
+51 RYTTPVYNVTASV
-64 LIQQEGKKGGLG
+64 LIQQKDSKGGLG
-76 ALSGGAL
+76 AALSGGAL

-115 TDLGLYISTS
+115 TDLGLYISTV
-125 QRRLLGYNIPL
+125 QRRLTGYNIPL

-143 VYMSPEEAAALE
+143 VYLSPEEATALE
-155 SGVKV
+155 NGIKVK
-160 NTTYTPE
+160 TTFTTE

-172 HIEYTPEGEDEKQEM
+172 QIEYVLEEEEQEI
-187 EKTFDKL
+187 EKTFDQL
-194 PAVLPTPVGV
+194 PAVFSTPVGV
-204 LSFTKNDSLLTEMR
+204 LSFTKNDSLLTEMQKKE
-218 KGVTGD
+218 KGNIKLTTY
-224 IRLVTHIT
+224 IN
-232 SPVDAAKAY
+232 SPIAVAKAY
-241 KENLAVEGGKK
+241 KENLTIDGGKK
-252 TTIAQVSLPDN
+252 TTIAQINLQDTN
-263 DKQRAT
+263 KQRAT
-269 DFINYLVVCYNQDI
+269 DFINYLVVCYNQDV
-283 LDEKGKVALKT
+283 LDEKSKVVLKT
-294 GDFIRERMELIN
+294 SDFIRERMEVVN
-306 QELGATESEIAR
+306 QELSTAESEIAD
-318 FKEKAGLTNL
+318 FKQKSGLTDIS
-328 EADAQLLLQEN
+328 ADAQLLLQES

-346 IENQTQIRLIEFL
+346 IENQTQIRLVEFL
-359 RDYIQNPTNADEV
+359 RDYIQDPANTNEV

-378 LKEEKLTTAIDEYN
+378 LQEGKLTAAIDAYN

-405 SETNPAV
+405 SESNPAV

-444 DRQMRQ
+444 ERQMRQ

-458 PQQEREYINLARQQ
+458 PQQEKEYINLARQQ

-508 DNSPVTPKKKMV
+508 DNSPVTPKKKIV
-520 ALVALFLGLC
+520 ALAALFLGLC
-530 IPAGVIFLRDSMGN
+530 IPAGVFFLLEQFSS
-544 KIEKCV
+544 KIEKRS
-550 DIKSLTNV
+550 DIEKQAHV
-558 LFLAELPHSQQAPA
+558 PFLAELPHNQQNQ
-572 KHLAVHENQNG
+572 KGHLTVRENQNG
-583 LMEEAFRT
+583 PMEEAFRA
-591 LRTQLLFQLD
+591 LRTQLLYQLG

-608 FTSAQGGEGTTFVA
+608 FTSAQGNEGTTFIA

-655 TDAKGMTDYLNNPK
+655 TDAKGMTDYLNAPK

-688 LPGGALVTN
+688 LPGGALATN
-697 STELVSQDVFAD
+697 STELVGQEAFAD
-709 AILQLKEKY
+709 AISQLKEKY

-765 REQKFPK
+765 SEQKFPK

-782 FGTPKVYGQQ
+782 YGTPKVYGQK

>member
-1 MKEEPH
+1 MKEEQN
-7 IPTDNAREEELS
+7 IPMNDEQDELT
-19 INYRALLQKCRIHW
+19 IDYRTLLHKCVKHW
-33 RWFVAS
+33 RWFAAS
-39 VAVCLAIAFVYI
+39 VLACLIIAFIYL
-51 RFTAPMYNVSASV
+51 RYTAPVYNVTAGV
-64 LIQQEGKKGGLG
+64 LIQQKDSKGGLG
-76 ALSGGAL
+76 AALSGGAL

-115 TDLGLYISTS
+115 SDLGLYISTAQ
-125 QRRLLGYNIPL
+125 QRLTGYNIPL
-136 YKTSPIQ
+136 YKSSPIQ
-143 VYMSPEEAAALE
+143 VYLSPEEASALKN
-155 SGVKV
+155 GIIVK
-160 NTTYTPE
+160 TTYTPE

-172 HIEYTPEGEDEKQEM
+172 HIEYVQEEEEQEI

-194 PAVLPTPVGV
+194 PVVFPTPVGV

-218 KGVTGD
+218 KKEKGN
-224 IRLVTHIT
+224 IKLIT
-232 SPVDAAKAY
+232 YINSPIEVAKAY
-241 KENLAVEGGKK
+241 KESLTIEGGKK
-252 TTIAQVSLPDN
+252 TTIAQVSLQDN
-263 DKQRAT
+263 NKQRAI

-283 LDEKGKVALKT
+283 LDEKSKVVLKT
-294 GDFIRERMELIN
+294 SDFIRERMEVVN
-306 QELGATESEIAR
+306 QELSTAESEIAD
-318 FKEKAGLTNL
+318 FKQKAGLTNIS
-328 EADAQLLLQEN
+328 ADAELLLQES

-346 IENQTQIRLIEFL
+346 IENQTQIRLVEFL
-359 RDYIQNPTNADEV
+359 RDYIQDPAHADEV

-405 SETNPAV
+405 SESNPAV

-436 LQITQNDL
+436 LQIAQNDL
-444 DRQMRQ
+444 ERQMRQ

-472 EIKNRLYLVLL
+472 EIKSRLYLVLL

-502 VEETLA
+502 VEEALP
-508 DNSPVTPKKKMV
+508 DKDPISPKKKIV
-520 ALVALFLGLC
+520 ALAALFLGLC
-530 IPAGVIFLRDSMGN
+530 IPAGVIFLRDSMGS
-544 KIEKCV
+544 KVEKGA
-550 DIKSLTNV
+550 DIKGLTSV
-558 LFLAELPHSQQAPA
+558 PFLTELPHNQQNQ
-572 KHLAVHENQNG
+572 KGHLAVRENQNG
-583 LMEEAFRT
+583 PMEEAFRA
-591 LRTQLLFQLD
+591 LRTQLLYQLD

-608 FTSAQGGEGTTFVA
+608 FTSTQGGEGTTFVA

-640 MNLRRPGLPQYFSLS
+640 MNLRRPGLPSYFSLP
-655 TDAKGMTDYLNNPK
+655 TDVKGMTDYLNAPK

-697 STELVSQDVFAD
+697 SAELVSQDAFAD
-709 AILQLKEKY
+709 AIRQLKEKY

-741 DICVFVCRA
+741 DSCVFVCRA